1 MDSLILRSEAIFI
14 HQLTANLRRTK
25 SMIVATKRD
34 RLDFFKRTIC
44 VWDQALDAIMPS
56 DLFMRREQKGTALI
70 GG

>member
-1 MDSLILRSEAIFI
+1 
-14 HQLTANLRRTK
+14 
-25 SMIVATKRD
+25 MIVATKRD